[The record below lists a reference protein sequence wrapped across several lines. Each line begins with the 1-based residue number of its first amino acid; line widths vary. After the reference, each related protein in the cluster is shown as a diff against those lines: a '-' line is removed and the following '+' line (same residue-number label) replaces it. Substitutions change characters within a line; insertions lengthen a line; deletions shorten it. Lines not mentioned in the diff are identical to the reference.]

1 MTTYDAVVVG
11 GRVAGASTAMLL
23 ARAGA
28 KVLLLE
34 RSPYGTDTLSTHGLM
49 RAGVLQ
55 LSRWGLLDHVVAA
68 GTPPVTRTLFHYP
81 GSSPVRISIRAS
93 QGVPALFA
101 PRRHVLDRILVDAAA
116 AAGVEVRHGALVTD
130 LLADDTGRVTGI
142 RGVDL
147 AHGAFTARSRTTI
160 GADGIRSTVAATVD
174 AEVLQ
179 STAACGALLYGYF
192 DDFPTEGYEWAYG
205 SSAAAGLIPTNGGQT
220 CVFVGT
226 TPERLRLARRS
237 GADEAFAELFGAAA
251 PRLRQRLEAATRVG
265 RLRGWSGQRG
275 HVRRSHGAGWALV
288 GDAGYFRDP
297 ITTHGMTDALR
308 DAELLA
314 DALLASWSGDQPE
327 AIALG
332 TYQAKRDALS
342 TRLFEVSDRIA
353 AYDWAPGE
361 IHQLLREV
369 SSAMSD
375 EVGLLQSLP
384 PRAPRR
390 GAPATRPLE
399 TTAPSPVTT
408 DIGGLVVADTSGVGR

>member
-34 RSPYGTDTLSTHGLM
+34 RMPYGADTLSTHGLM

-81 GSSPVRISIRAS
+81 GASPVRISIRAS

-116 AAGVEVRHGALVTD
+116 AAGVEVRHGAFVTD
-130 LLADDTGRVTGI
+130 LLTDADGRVTGV
-142 RGVDL
+142 RGIDG
-147 AHGAFTARSRTTI
+147 AHGSFTAHGRTTI
-160 GADGIRSTVAATVD
+160 GADGIRSTVAAAV
-174 AEVLQ
+174 AAPVER
-179 STAACGALLYGYF
+179 STATEGAVLYGYF
-192 DDFPTEGYEWAYG
+192 DGFPTEGYEWAYG
-205 SSAAAGLIPTNGGQT
+205 SATAAGLIPTNDGHT

-226 TPERLRLARRS
+226 TPERLKLARRQ
-237 GADEAFAELFGAAA
+237 GADAAFAELFAQAA
-251 PRLRQRLEAATRVG
+251 PALRHRLEAATRVG
-265 RLRGWSGQRG
+265 RLRGWSGQPG

-314 DALLASWSGDQPE
+314 DALLAAWGGDQPE
-327 AIALG
+327 AMALAG
-332 TYQAKRDALS
+332 YQAKRDALS
-342 TRLFEVSDRIA
+342 AQLFQVSGRIA
-353 AYDWAPGE
+353 GYDWGPGE
-361 IHQLLREV
+361 IQQLLREV

-384 PRAPRR
+384 PRPL
-390 GAPATRPLE
+390 GPVAT
-399 TTAPSPVTT
+399 VT
-408 DIGGLVVADTSGVGR
+408 GGLVSADMPGAGR

>member
-11 GRVAGASTAMLL
+11 ARVAGASTAMLL

-34 RSPYGTDTLSTHGLM
+34 RTPYGSDTLSTHGLM

-55 LSRWGLLDHVVAA
+55 LSRWGLLDLVAAA

-101 PRRHVLDRILVDAAA
+101 PRRRVLDRILVDAAVE
-116 AAGVEVRHGALVTD
+116 AGAEVRHGVTVTEV
-130 LLADDTGRVTGI
+130 LADAEGRVAGV
-142 RGVDL
+142 RGVD
-147 AHGAFTARSRTTI
+147 AAGRSFTAYATTTI
-160 GADGIRSTVAATVD
+160 GADGIRSTVATSVD
-174 AEVLQ
+174 ARVERR
-179 STAACGALLYGYF
+179 STAGGAVLYGYF
-192 DDFPTEGYEWAYG
+192 DDFPVEGYEWAYG
-205 SSAAAGLIPTNGGQT
+205 AATAAGLIPTNDGQT

-226 TPERLRLARRS
+226 SPERLRLARRS
-237 GADEAFAELFGAAA
+237 GADAAFAELFGTAA
-251 PRLRQRLEAATRVG
+251 PRLSHRLESATRVG
-265 RLRGWSGQRG
+265 RLHGWSGQRG
-275 HVRRSHGAGWALV
+275 HIRRSHGAGWALV

-314 DALLASWSGDQPE
+314 DALLATWAGEQPE
-327 AIALG
+327 AIALSG
-332 TYQAKRDALS
+332 YQARRDTLS
-342 TRLFEVSDRIA
+342 SQLFDVSDRIA
-353 AYDWAPGE
+353 GYGWGSTE
-361 IHQLLREV
+361 IQQLLREV

-384 PRAPRR
+384 PRPSRPVATDM
-390 GAPATRPLE
+390 GELVLADMPA
-399 TTAPSPVTT
+399 AGS
-408 DIGGLVVADTSGVGR
+408 